1 MALVPRVV
9 VITRKTDYERLLY
22 RHGTREQARFF
33 LHSRGRTL
41 EEVEQSH
48 ALFEAALQAV
58 SQAIPMSW
66 RRTRV
71 GRVDLDRFLFEPDD
85 IVVAIGQD
93 GLVANMAKYLDGQ
106 PVIGVN
112 PDPQRYDGILV
123 PHPPT
128 AVPRLMDAVGAGR
141 LAIEPR
147 SMVAASVD
155 DGQQLLAL
163 NEVFI
168 GHRSH
173 QSARY
178 RIAWEQREERHSSSG
193 IIVSSGT
200 GSTGWARSISR
211 ERGTPFPLPGPRD
224 EQLSFFVREAFPS
237 VATGTDIT
245 QGLIGPGQALQLI
258 SELHEGGVIFA
269 DGIEADRIEFHW
281 GMCVTL
287 TIAERQLHLVGESV

>member
-1 MALVPRVV
+1 VV
-9 VITRKTDYERLLY
+9 VTRKTDYERLLY
-22 RHGTREQARFF
+22 RHGTQEQARFF
-33 LHSRGRTL
+33 LRSRGRNL
-41 EEVEQSH
+41 EDV
-48 ALFEAALQAV
+48 EAAHVQVEAAQQAV

-112 PDPQRYDGILV
+112 PDPGRYDGILV
-123 PHPPT
+123 PHPPG
-128 AVPRLMDAVGAGR
+128 AAARLMDAAATDQ
-141 LAIEPR
+141 LAIERR
-147 SMVAASVD
+147 SMVSARMD

-178 RIAWEQREERHSSSG
+178 RIAWDRRQERHSSSG
-193 IIVSSGT
+193 VIVASGT
-200 GSTGWARSISR
+200 GSSGWARSISR
-211 ERGTPFPLPGPRD
+211 ERGSPFHLPGPVD
-224 EQLSFFVREAFPS
+224 EQLAFFVREAFPS

-245 QGLIGPGQALQLI
+245 QGLIGPGQTLQLI

-287 TIAERQLHLVGESV
+287 AIAERRLHLVQ